1 MVAVSRKGVPRPDNA
16 AHVRNRTQ
24 NPPLAVSELDMATA
38 ALEYM
43 RAEKKGKRSFPS
55 DADVVQYI
63 RKTYGCETSKAVAVL
78 RYAHRQVAEVIQA
91 ITPTLAQTTIAD
103 LREIQ
108 AEARR
113 AGDLGTAGR
122 IGIAIGRFMGLD
134 GPQVNPESQARQLSD
149 AALEAAMR
157 ATVMHT
163 LESMPDDQLDDLLK
177 RRGERRLQGARQV
190 ALGPPTMI
198 DAEAQERNGTDA

>member
-1 MVAVSRKGVPRPDNA
+1 MSRKKPTVKPLSER
-16 AHVRNRTQ
+16 
-24 NPPLAVSELDMATA
+24 LAVSELDMATA

-43 RAEKKGKRSFPS
+43 RSSKKGKRSFPS

-63 RKTYGCETSKAVAVL
+63 RKTFGCETSKAVAVL

-103 LREIQ
+103 LRETFQ
-108 AEARR
+108 EARR
-113 AGDLGTAGR
+113 VGDLATAGR

-157 ATVMHT
+157 AQVAHH
-163 LESMPDDQLDDLLK
+163 LETMSEDQYQDLQ
-177 RRGERRLQGARQV
+177 RRRDERRLQGAKQAV
-190 ALGPPTMI
+190 LEPPKMI
-198 DAEAQERNGTDA
+198 DAEAQERNQA